1 MTTGGVDG
9 FLPCFPMSIVIGIL
23 TFVLILLSLF
33 IVLVVLAQKSK
44 DGGVG
49 AALGGGATE
58 AAFGAETG
66 NVLSRA
72 TINASIAFFILSFA
86 LYLGHIYQR
95 KQAATTGGTLPTI
108 TVPAATPA
116 PATPAPTAPKAP

>member
-9 FLPCFPMSIVIGIL
+9 FLLCFPMSIVIGIL